1 MRTVNSYC
9 NAQPHC
15 DWWHINHE
23 QNEHVDQH
31 YHIWLLHAG
40 QRGYALNWALLTCA
54 EWWGYPVGATKWE
67 QRLTQNRCGE
77 GGSTLFSFSGFW
89 HNGFQST
96 KTLSGSFHVFLV
108 KHGVS
113 CNLFTDWL
121 VKSENFFGV
130 RGSQCRCDFREKRG
144 SPRVDR
150 LVFICFTW
158 PWGVGPPSWRQTHV
172 LGHSSFWAACA
183 SGFKG
188 RHQAIPYADG
198 GIMVY

>member
-1 MRTVNSYC
+1 MIVACWSKRLCFELGTAHMCRMVRLPRRSNEMGAKTDPKSVRGGRVHPFQLFRFL
-9 NAQPHC
+9 AQ
-15 DWWHINHE
+15 WISIY
-23 QNEHVDQH
+23 Q
-31 YHIWLLHAG
+31 
-40 QRGYALNWALLTCA
+40 
-54 EWWGYPVGATKWE
+54 
-67 QRLTQNRCGE
+67 
-77 GGSTLFSFSGFW
+77 
-89 HNGFQST
+89 
-96 KTLSGSFHVFLV
+96 TLSGSFHVFPV